1 MDVAFSRDG
10 AGKLYVQDR
19 LRQHGRDVYA
29 WLEEGAR
36 LYVCGDATGMAPGV
50 HAALM
55 DVVQRQGALSRVAAG
70 EYLASLQHDRR
81 HLLEV
86 Y

>member
-10 AGKLYVQDR
+10 AAKTYVQDR
-19 LRQHGRDVYA
+19 LREHGRDVHA
-29 WLEEGAR
+29 WLADGAR

-50 HAALM
+50 HAALI
-55 DVVQRQGALSRVAAG
+55 DVVQRHGGLSRVAAG
-70 EYLASLQHDRR
+70 EHLAALQQDRR
-81 HLLEV
+81 YLLDV